1 MSIKDDV
8 LMLEQSLAAL
18 VLWQR

>member
-1 MSIKDDV
+1 
-8 LMLEQSLAAL
+8 MLEQSLAAL